1 MVGISPSCRLLLQA
15 RACGTVVSMQV
26 LVLEEF
32 ADFARDETLPFRL
45 ASGILLLAWRQEPP
59 ASSSPLRRLVRVFYT
74 PLARGGRRG
83 ARRGR
88 MVSQHPAPPQ
98 PPWC

>member
-59 ASSSPLRRLVRVFYT
+59 ASST
-74 PLARGGRRG
+74 PLSGRSSVCFTPPWRAAAGAERG
-83 ARRGR
+83 A
-88 MVSQHPAPPQ
+88 AA
-98 PPWC
+98 W